1 MSAEDLSRRALAWEH
16 WKWLPGSGGRT
27 ADGYDLR
34 VGSDWMEA
42 DERPRIPTSYIL
54 DGDILRH
61 CDGLQDQDFD
71 GAILNL
77 EDPATQGNA
86 IELIA
91 RHNHRKSKS
100 DALRDIAHAMGR
112 GLSMPEA
119 IVFVME
125 ECP

>member
-16 WKWLPGSGGRT
+16 WQWMKGTVVMGGAVVAQQYGDRFVT
-27 ADGYDLR
+27 WA
-34 VGSDWMEA
+34 V
-42 DERPRIPTSYIL
+42 
-54 DGDILRH
+54 DGDTITDLMEP
-61 CDGLQDQDFD
+61 DPDEDFPD
-71 GAILNL
+71 LDNS
-77 EDPATQGNA
+77 ATQGNA

-112 GLSMPEA
+112 GLSMPAA

-125 ECP
+125 ECQ